1 MNQFFCFT
9 TDNIDAIQQFTNCC
23 FFLFV
28 QHTVLPSFLLF
39 WVNSLTLIIF
49 YHG

>member
-1 MNQFFCFT
+1 MVAST
-9 TDNIDAIQQFTNCC
+9 KG
-23 FFLFV
+23 LFSFAFGSAYCP
-28 QHTVLPSFLLF
+28 TFLLF